1 MYLGGQ
7 LRPDATYGGHVTG
20 IDASDG
26 SVRWTYESE
35 RPVLGALTTTS
46 GNLVFFGELTGD
58 LVVFH
63 AETGDELYRF
73 YTGGPI
79 GGGVVTYTVN
89 GKQYVA
95 VSSGDPSILNWRLDH
110 TGSPTVLIFALPE

>member
-1 MYLGGQ
+1 MRHRRRW
-7 LRPDATYGGHVTG
+7 RP
-20 IDASDG
+20 
-26 SVRWTYESE
+26 
-35 RPVLGALTTTS
+35 LTTTS

-73 YTGGPI
+73 HTGGPI